1 MPSDTAAD
9 APRRR
14 HRRRRLPPVEPTIAL
29 GYTPPPTVLGLRP
42 AQWLQ
47 ALGLAAVTLLLA
59 GGFVIALVQ
68 AAA

>member
-14 HRRRRLPPVEPTIAL
+14 RRRLPPVEQTISL
-29 GYTPPPTVLGLRP
+29 GYAPPPTVLGLRP

-47 ALGLAAVTLLLA
+47 ALALAAVTLLLA
-59 GGFVIALVQ
+59 GGVVLALVQ
-68 AAA
+68 VAA

>member
-1 MPSDTAAD
+1 MPSDTAAH

-14 HRRRRLPPVEPTIAL
+14 RRRPPPVGQTISL
-29 GYTPPPTVLGLRP
+29 GYAPPPIVLGLRP

-59 GGFVIALVQ
+59 GGLVIALVQ
-68 AAA
+68 MAA